1 MSRVKTAS
9 IVGCVTAIALLASS
23 ALAQGP
29 ANRKT
34 YFTFSGPV
42 ALPGITLPAGTYTF
56 RLADTLSNRHIVQV
70 LDRDERHIYRT
81 LLAVPAER
89 AEAEGDPVI
98 MFREA
103 PANMP
108 PPVRY
113 WYYAGEK
120 SGNEF
125 VYPRDTAQRIANAT
139 RESVMA
145 VDTSST
151 DVEAMRS
158 AEITK
163 IEPEDIPPASTTA
176 TAQPEPQAPP
186 ARDTYAG
193 DRDRSRDTA
202 PPTEVPRGTSGRSET
217 LPRTASPLPLTGLIG
232 LLALGGA
239 VSARIIRKALA

>member
-1 MSRVKTAS
+1 MSRVKTTS
-9 IVGCVTAIALLASS
+9 IVGWVTAIALVASS

-29 ANRKT
+29 ANKKT

-56 RLADTLSNRHIVQV
+56 RLADSMSNRHIVQV

-81 LLAVPAER
+81 MLAVSAER
-89 AEAEGDPVI
+89 PEASGDPVV

-120 SGNEF
+120 TGNEF
-125 VYPRDTAQRIANAT
+125 VYPKDQAQRIANAS
-139 RESVMA
+139 RESVLA
-145 VDTSST
+145 TESTSTS
-151 DVEAMRS
+151 VEEMKT
-158 AEITK
+158 AEISRV
-163 IEPEDIPPASTTA
+163 EPV
-176 TAQPEPQAPP
+176 AQPEPETKP
-186 ARDTYAG
+186 
-193 DRDRSRDTA
+193 
-202 PPTEVPRGTSGRSET
+202 VPSET
-217 LPRTASPLPLTGLIG
+217 YSSEPRRQATTGDAGRRHLPHTASELPLAGLIG

-239 VSARIIRKALA
+239 LSVRALRKSIV